1 MHSPPAYHESSGEPS
16 SAVSRTVTQ
25 EPPSYENDPA
35 LPTTFKIGKSYTPPL
50 ITPSLVRKHLF
61 VLGAFQTLRRNVEA
75 ASYADSGLNPIPTP
89 DVKWGIYLLRAN
101 YRFGLW
107 LEKVMKKPER
117 EHGEIGELTDGE
129 IPPIDV
135 LVLLHAY
142 LLNPVNYYEDTEN
155 AYGWLKVIGGFPL
168 DRVGGSQMKRLE
180 GNEVVYTPTLQQVE
194 EWELAT
200 QQPYVLPMVT
210 TLDDTVDLTCP
221 MCGNRDLRAPWL
233 TKPTF
238 NDIGG
243 AFSGR
248 GYAQSGFSVVCQN
261 CQGTV
266 TKQAMQAERFA
277 RDFVRVRNELR
288 QGKDAWFLNSF
299 INIHTGKPAPTS
311 AATFARLAVDTILD
325 LDENSIYLPHIA
337 LGHYFGWDLGEAQRL
352 IEAGFRRR
360 GGTRA
365 WMGDSI
371 SRMMRGFR
379 TRGPVS
385 LDVIGAAMRQ
395 SKFAAQ
401 MEELGWTDKLHF
413 GAHPELITSAITQYH
428 LFLDLF
434 AHNPSRPLVPT
445 LLVDLGWHTHM
456 LNAEA
461 YREDSMRLFGR
472 YMNHDDKVEEGKLAS
487 AFDDTSRL
495 WKSRFNENYSNCGC
509 SSSQLT
515 LSSPSKFKFWKK
527 ATNSNKN
534 GDTDLAPTA
543 THPTDHNSML
553 AANPKRAVEESQ
565 RARASSFAKSNNNSG
580 HPQAF
585 FGDHQNTDARAYS
598 ELGTVGWDLD
608 CVRQPFVVDAKQN
621 RGDCCVGVHI
631 SCSTISGMSATGEGV
646 VGSRVLIGEPKDQ
659 QAIPAM
665 NNFEDAPF
673 HVDLPV
679 FHTSFP
685 LPYRVFLLIGTRPHY
700 LSVGRAAHSRD
711 TGLGI
716 FFWATNLHV
725 LQLLGI
731 DTVWV
736 LDLRRDKLPASS
748 PPTPLPTTRTHDL
761 PYDISSLEAVS
772 LYKSVYKLLLSYGL
786 WIGAGW
792 AYFRLMT
799 GGVSKSVDAY
809 KTLPAFTA
817 AGIIFGL
824 VCPFNVL
831 MKRERFRFLHSVWR
845 CLTSPSWDPV
855 HFSDVIL
862 ADVLTS
868 FAKVIADLWI
878 STCMILPSGTLLRA
892 KTEGA
897 VSESVVPL
905 MMALPYAIRF
915 RQCMMEYIGS
925 KRTSG
930 RALANA
936 VKYATAFP
944 VIFLSV
950 AQRSSLTGPLDAKS
964 EDEISPSG
972 YFDNKVFKLWL
983 LAVIVNSVYS
993 FWWDVTNDWGLT
1005 LLKPSAWAAQHA
1017 AMAPRSPFLRSQS
1030 RPRSARSTPP
1040 LITLSRNSS
1049 STALSAI
1056 GSSYSDAD
1064 GIMRSHQGHPFGL
1077 RDNLLFRDS
1086 LVYYLV
1092 IFLNLFLRFTWS
1104 LKLSTHLDTVE
1115 ELESSV
1121 FLIEALEVTR
1131 RWVWVFF
1138 RVEWE
1143 AIKKEQAALANGD
1156 NSTRIYRS
1164 QTPNEEIEFDLLG
1177 PSRAATPDP
1186 NVPKILG

>member
-1 MHSPPAYHESSGEPS
+1 
-16 SAVSRTVTQ
+16 
-25 EPPSYENDPA
+25 
-35 LPTTFKIGKSYTPPL
+35 
-50 ITPSLVRKHLF
+50 
-61 VLGAFQTLRRNVEA
+61 
-75 ASYADSGLNPIPTP
+75 
-89 DVKWGIYLLRAN
+89 
-101 YRFGLW
+101 
-107 LEKVMKKPER
+107 
-117 EHGEIGELTDGE
+117 
-129 IPPIDV
+129 
-135 LVLLHAY
+135 
-142 LLNPVNYYEDTEN
+142 
-155 AYGWLKVIGGFPL
+155 
-168 DRVGGSQMKRLE
+168 MKRLD
-180 GNEVVYTPTLQQVE
+180 GNEVVYTPSLQQVE

-200 QQPYVLPMVT
+200 QQPYVLPLIT
-210 TLDDTVDLTCP
+210 TLEDTVDLTCP
-221 MCGNRDLRAPWL
+221 MCGNQDLHTPWL
-233 TKPTF
+233 AKPVSS
-238 NDIGG
+238 DIGDLAIG
-243 AFSGR
+243 A
-248 GYAQSGFSVVCQN
+248 GYAQNGFKAVCQN

-266 TKQAMQAERFA
+266 TKQAMQVERFA
-277 RDFVRVRNELR
+277 RDFVRELNDR
-288 QGKDAWFLNSF
+288 NSF
-299 INIHTGKPAPTS
+299 INVHTGKPAPTS
-311 AATFARLAVDTILD
+311 AVTFAKLTVDTILD
-325 LDENSIYLPHIA
+325 LDETSAYPPHIA
-337 LGHYFGWDLGEAQRL
+337 LGHYFGWDINEAQRL

-385 LDVIGAAMRQ
+385 LDVVGAAMRQ
-395 SKFAAQ
+395 CKFATQ
-401 MEELGWTDKLHF
+401 MEELGWTDKLYF
-413 GAHPELITSAITQYH
+413 GTHSEPITSVITQYH

-461 YREDSMRLFGR
+461 YRDDSMRLFGR
-472 YMNHDDKVEEGKLAS
+472 YMNHEDKVEEGKLAS

-495 WKSRFNENYSNCGC
+495 WKSRFNETYSNCGC
-509 SSSQLT
+509 TSSQLS
-515 LSSPSKFKFWKK
+515 LSPSSKLKFWKK
-527 ATNSNKN
+527 TPGLNK
-534 GDTDLAPTA
+534 TDNAGLAPTA

-553 AANPKRAVEESQ
+553 ALNPKRAVEESQ
-565 RARASSFAKSNNNSG
+565 RARAASFAKTNNNSD

-585 FGDHQNTDARAYS
+585 FGDYQNADVRTYS
-598 ELGTVGWDLD
+598 ELGVSGWDLD

-621 RGDCCVGVHI
+621 RG
-631 SCSTISGMSATGEGV
+631 
-646 VGSRVLIGEPKDQ
+646 
-659 QAIPAM
+659 
-665 NNFEDAPF
+665 
-673 HVDLPV
+673 
-679 FHTSFP
+679 
-685 LPYRVFLLIGTRPHY
+685 
-700 LSVGRAAHSRD
+700 
-711 TGLGI
+711 LGI

-725 LQLLGI
+725 LHLLGI

-748 PPTPLPTTRTHDL
+748 PPTPLPTTRAHEL
-761 PYDISSLEAVS
+761 PYDLSSLEAVS
-772 LYKSVYKLLLSYGL
+772 LYKSIYNLLLSYGL
-786 WIGAGW
+786 WIGTGW
-792 AYFRLMT
+792 ACFRWIT

-809 KTLPAFTA
+809 KFLPALTA
-817 AGIIFGL
+817 AGIVFGL

-845 CLTSPSWDPV
+845 CLTSPPTDPV

-862 ADVLTS
+862 ADVFTS

-878 STCMILPSGTLLRA
+878 SACMMLPTGTLIRA

-897 VSESVVPL
+897 ISESVVPL

-936 VKYATAFP
+936 IKYATAFP

-950 AQRSSLTGPLDAKS
+950 AQRSSLTGPLDAKP
-964 EDEISPSG
+964 EDGVSSSG
-972 YFDNKVFKLWL
+972 YFDNKLFKLWL

-1005 LLKPSAWAAQHA
+1005 LLKPSTWPAQHA
-1017 AMAPRSPFLRSQS
+1017 TTAPRSPFLRSQS
-1030 RPRSARSTPP
+1030 RPRSARSSPP

-1049 STALSAI
+1049 STALSAM

-1064 GIMRSHQGHPFGL
+1064 GIMRGQQGYPFGL

-1143 AIKKEQAALANGD
+1143 AIKKEQVALANGD
-1156 NSTRIYRS
+1156 TTARIYRS
-1164 QTPNEEIEFDLLG
+1164 QTPNEDIEFDLLG
-1177 PSRAATPDP
+1177 PSRALTPDP
-1186 NVPKILG
+1186 IVPKGLD

>member
-1 MHSPPAYHESSGEPS
+1 MSWSGFKKNLNRAGTTLMQKTGQIE
-16 SAVSRTVTQ
+16 RTVDREFADEEAKYKAFEKETTALQ
-25 EPPSYENDPA
+25 KESKAYLDAMRAMTAAQTRLAETIDTFYAAADKASEGAMAGHAYKRSVDDLDAGVTRELDAPYRTTVLEPV
-35 LPTTFKIGKSYTPPL
+35 GKMCAYFPVINEGIAKRNKKLLDYDAARSR
-50 ITPSLVRKHLF
+50 VRKLVDKPSEDATKLPRAQAELDEAKEVF
-61 VLGAFQTLRRNVEA
+61 DLMNDQLIAELPQLLDLRVPYFDPSFEAMIRMQCKFAEEGYEKLGGVQRYFADNVREDYAAGQLDAQVEGVLAEMKDLSICDPV
-75 ASYADSGLNPIPTP
+75 PTP
-89 DVKWGIYLLRAN
+89 DIKWGIYLLRAN

-107 LEKVMKKPER
+107 LEKVVKKPER
-117 EHGEIGELTDGE
+117 VRGEIGELTDGE

-180 GNEVVYTPTLQQVE
+180 GNEVVYTPTHQQVE

-200 QQPYVLPMVT
+200 QQPYVLPLVT
-210 TLDDTVDLTCP
+210 TLGDTVDLVCP
-221 MCGNRDLRAPWL
+221 MCGNQDLHAPWL

-238 NDIGG
+238 TDTSS
-243 AFSGR
+243 ASRGR

-261 CQGTV
+261 CQGAV

-277 RDFVRVRNELR
+277 RDFARVRNEFR
-288 QGKDAWFLNSF
+288 QGRDAWFLNSF
-299 INIHTGKPAPTS
+299 INVHTGKPAPTS
-311 AATFARLAVDTILD
+311 ATNFARLTIDTILD
-325 LDENSIYLPHIA
+325 LDETSVYPPHIA

-360 GGTRA
+360 GSTRA

-385 LDVIGAAMRQ
+385 LDVVGAAMRQ
-395 SKFAAQ
+395 YKFAAQ
-401 MEELGWTDKLHF
+401 MEELGWTDKLYF
-413 GAHPELITSAITQYH
+413 
-428 LFLDLF
+428 
-434 AHNPSRPLVPT
+434 
-445 LLVDLGWHTHM
+445 
-456 LNAEA
+456 
-461 YREDSMRLFGR
+461 
-472 YMNHDDKVEEGKLAS
+472 AS

-509 SSSQLT
+509 GPPQPT
-515 LSSPSKFKFWKK
+515 LSSPSKLKFWKK
-527 ATNSNKN
+527 PTNSNKD
-534 GDTDLAPTA
+534 GDTSLSPTA

-553 AANPKRAVEESQ
+553 AANPRRAVEESQ
-565 RARASSFAKSNNNSG
+565 RARAASLAKSSNNSG

-585 FGDHQNTDARAYS
+585 FGDYQNVDTRTYS

-608 CVRQPFVVDAKQN
+608 CVRQPFIVDGKQN

-631 SCSTISGMSATGEGV
+631 SCSTISHMSATGEGA
-646 VGSRVLIGEPKDQ
+646 VGSRAAMAGSSFGAVATGIRSRKPQFSAGYAIQ
-659 QAIPAM
+659 QPAM

-685 LPYRVFLLIGTRPHY
+685 LPYRVFLLIG
-700 LSVGRAAHSRD
+700 
-711 TGLGI
+711 LGI

-725 LQLLGI
+725 LHLLGI

-748 PPTPLPTTRTHDL
+748 PPTPLPTTRTAEL

-772 LYKSVYKLLLSYGL
+772 LYKSVYKLLVSYGL

-792 AYFRLMT
+792 ACFRWMT

-817 AGIIFGL
+817 VGIIFGL

-831 MKRERFRFLHSVWR
+831 MKRERYRFLR
-845 CLTSPSWDPV
+845 
-855 HFSDVIL
+855 
-862 ADVLTS
+862 
-868 FAKVIADLWI
+868 
-878 STCMILPSGTLLRA
+878 
-892 KTEGA
+892 
-897 VSESVVPL
+897 
-905 MMALPYAIRF
+905 
-915 RQCMMEYIGS
+915 
-925 KRTSG
+925 
-930 RALANA
+930 
-936 VKYATAFP
+936 
-944 VIFLSV
+944 
-950 AQRSSLTGPLDAKS
+950 
-964 EDEISPSG
+964 
-972 YFDNKVFKLWL
+972 L

-1005 LLKPSAWAAQHA
+1005 LLKPSTWPAQHA

-1049 STALSAI
+1049 STALSAM

-1064 GIMRSHQGHPFGL
+1064 GIMRGHQSYPFGL

-1143 AIKKEQAALANGD
+1143 AIKKEQASSNGD
-1156 NSTRIYRS
+1156 NSARIYRA

-1177 PSRAATPDP
+1177 PSRATTPDP
-1186 NVPKILG
+1186 TLSKGLG

>member
-1 MHSPPAYHESSGEPS
+1 
-16 SAVSRTVTQ
+16 

-61 VLGAFQTLRRNVEA
+61 VLGAFQTLRRKVEA
-75 ASYADSGLNPIPTP
+75 ASYADSGLDPVPTP
-89 DVKWGIYLLRAN
+89 DIKWGIYLLRAN

-107 LEKVMKKPER
+107 LEKVVKKPER
-117 EHGEIGELTDGE
+117 VRGEIGELTDGE

-180 GNEVVYTPTLQQVE
+180 GNEVVYTPTHQQVE

-200 QQPYVLPMVT
+200 QQPYVLPLVT
-210 TLDDTVDLTCP
+210 TLGDTVDLVCP
-221 MCGNRDLRAPWL
+221 MCGNQDLHAPWL

-238 NDIGG
+238 TDTSS
-243 AFSGR
+243 ASRGR

-261 CQGTV
+261 CQGAV

-277 RDFVRVRNELR
+277 RDFARVRNEFR
-288 QGKDAWFLNSF
+288 QGRDAWFLNSF
-299 INIHTGKPAPTS
+299 INVHTGKPAPTS
-311 AATFARLAVDTILD
+311 ATNFARLTIDTILD
-325 LDENSIYLPHIA
+325 LDETSVYPPHIA

-360 GGTRA
+360 GSTRA

-385 LDVIGAAMRQ
+385 LDVVGAAMRQ
-395 SKFAAQ
+395 YKFAAQ
-401 MEELGWTDKLHF
+401 MEELGWTDKLYF
-413 GAHPELITSAITQYH
+413 GAHPELITSVITQYH

-461 YREDSMRLFGR
+461 YREDSMQLFGR

-509 SSSQLT
+509 DQLPT
-515 LSSPSKFKFWKK
+515 TSPQSK
-527 ATNSNKN
+527 
-534 GDTDLAPTA
+534 
-543 THPTDHNSML
+543 
-553 AANPKRAVEESQ
+553 AAV
-565 RARASSFAKSNNNSG
+565 F
-580 HPQAF
+580 
-585 FGDHQNTDARAYS
+585 
-598 ELGTVGWDLD
+598 
-608 CVRQPFVVDAKQN
+608 
-621 RGDCCVGVHI
+621 
-631 SCSTISGMSATGEGV
+631 
-646 VGSRVLIGEPKDQ
+646 SRLCDK
-659 QAIPAM
+659 PAM

-685 LPYRVFLLIGTRPHY
+685 LPYRVFLLIG
-700 LSVGRAAHSRD
+700 
-711 TGLGI
+711 LGI

-725 LQLLGI
+725 LHLLGI

-748 PPTPLPTTRTHDL
+748 PPTPLPTTRTTEL

-772 LYKSVYKLLLSYGL
+772 LYKSVYKLLVSYGL

-792 AYFRLMT
+792 ACFRWMT

-817 AGIIFGL
+817 AGIVFGL

-831 MKRERFRFLHSVWR
+831 MKRERYRFLRSVWR
-845 CLTSPSWDPV
+845 CLTSPSRDPV

-862 ADVLTS
+862 ADVFTS

-878 STCMILPSGTLLRA
+878 SACMMLPSGTLLRA

-936 VKYATAFP
+936 IKYATAFP

-950 AQRSSLTGPLDAKS
+950 AQRSSLTGPLDAKP
-964 EDEISPSG
+964 EDGLSPSG
-972 YFDNKVFKLWL
+972 YFDNKLFKLWL

-1005 LLKPSAWAAQHA
+1005 LLKPSTWPAQHA

-1040 LITLSRNSS
+1040 LITLSRNNS
-1049 STALSAI
+1049 STALSAM
-1056 GSSYSDAD
+1056 GSAYSDAD
-1064 GIMRSHQGHPFGL
+1064 GIMRGHQSYPFGL

-1143 AIKKEQAALANGD
+1143 AIKKEQALSNGD
-1156 NSTRIYRS
+1156 NSARIYRS

-1186 NVPKILG
+1186 TLSKSLG